1 MNLDDIPVRVVGP
14 GSQGEGEESLSYM
27 SMPSGMSTYVR
38 PQTPEPDEIAHFSGA
53 REAMAWLRNALDDYQ
68 RTGRPLKANLGA
80 IDDASR
86 TVINQV
92 IGEGEV
98 SVTFEGGLRAR
109 TQESVLAGIW
119 RTFCL
124 DDEDQVIADVLE
136 VGSVPAHV
144 VSPDRPDEPLVTDA
158 DGAPAD
164 MTNALSILV
173 ELSALLDRYR
183 SDGTP
188 GIINLSL
195 LPLSD
200 AEVEFVDA
208 RLGRG
213 PVDILSRAYGKC
225 QIIGTRTRDVWWV
238 RYYNSMNTLI
248 LNTLEVIRVP
258 EVVCAAP
265 EDLADSA
272 VRLEEILAPYDL
284 GIASGS

>member
-1 MNLDDIPVRVVGP
+1 MSVNDIPVRVVGP
-14 GSQGEGEESLSYM
+14 GSQDEGDKPLEYM
-27 SMPSGMSTYVR
+27 RMPTGMSKYVR
-38 PQTPEPDEIAHFSGA
+38 PQTPEPEEVADLDGV
-53 REAMAWLRNALDDYQ
+53 REAMGWLRRALVDYQ
-68 RTGRPLKANLGA
+68 RDHQPLKANLGG

-86 TVINQV
+86 TIVNQV

-98 SVTFEGGLRAR
+98 SVTWTDNLHAR

-119 RTFCL
+119 RTFCFD
-124 DDEDQVIADVLE
+124 DDENIIADILE

-144 VSPDRPDEPLVTDA
+144 VAPDRPDRPVPTEA
-158 DGAPAD
+158 DGVPD
-164 MTNALSILV
+164 EMNNALSILV

-183 SDGTP
+183 RDGSP

-195 LPLSD
+195 LPLSE
-200 AEVEFVDA
+200 AEVEFLDE

-225 QIIGTRTRDVWWV
+225 QIISTCTRDVWWV

-248 LNTLEVIRVP
+248 LNTLEVAKVP

-272 VRLEEILAPYDL
+272 ERLDEILAPYELD
-284 GIASGS
+284 IA